1 MVTGSV
7 QSCNAKG
14 PHVYNLGCC
23 LAVLLFQGKRAPD
36 LILVALAG
44 RVGNVVRV
52 LRPRTRRSLLYV
64 SDFELS
70 QFLRS

>member
-1 MVTGSV
+1 MMVT

-14 PHVYNLGCC
+14 SHVYNPGSC
-23 LAVLLFQGKRAPD
+23 LAVLFLQGRHRPD

-52 LRPRTRRSLLYV
+52 VGLLRPRTRRGLLYM
-64 SDFELS
+64 DQLP
-70 QFLRS
+70 R